1 MDIQIFLNVQIPHAV
16 HISISQSIFLRFG
29 PPCSVSSLCAPD
41 GELPQDFLSKQN
53 MNVQPS
59 IVFT

>member
-1 MDIQIFLNVQIPHAV
+1 MYKFHMLY
-16 HISISQSIFLRFG
+16 ISQSIFLRFG